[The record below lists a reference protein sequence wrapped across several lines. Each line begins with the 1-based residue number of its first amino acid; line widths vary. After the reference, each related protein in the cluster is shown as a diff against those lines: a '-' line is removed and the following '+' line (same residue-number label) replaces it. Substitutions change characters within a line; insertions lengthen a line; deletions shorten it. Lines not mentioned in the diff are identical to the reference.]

1 MRGKS
6 KKRSKV
12 RAAST
17 RRKASPPKKTRSK
30 LAKTRRTRPSRT
42 IKTKRRGQT
51 KTTRRK
57 SNRGYGSKIR
67 VESKALKQRITINRR
82 VTRLARDVNP
92 KSEREMN
99 RLRPNLKSIV
109 SKHHTMLGRSK
120 GSLYYLRL
128 EYTAK
133 IKGKKINAGF
143 SLPIAKLK
151 NKAQLEAYLET
162 LIDAFEDSI
171 SGYLQRGFSGIK
183 ITGISVQGYS

>member
-6 KKRSKV
+6 KKRK
-12 RAAST
+12 RAAPS
-17 RRKASPPKKTRSK
+17 RRKPRSKTRIR
-30 LAKTRRTRPSRT
+30 ATPKTRRRRISKAPSR
-42 IKTKRRGQT
+42 RQV
-51 KTTRRK
+51 RK
-57 SNRGYGSKIR
+57 SVNRGYGSKIR

-82 VTRLARDVNP
+82 VTRLSKGVNAR
-92 KSEREMN
+92 SQREMT

-109 SKHHTMLGRSK
+109 SKHHSSLGRSK
-120 GSLYYLRL
+120 NSLYYLRL

-162 LIDAFEDSI
+162 LLDAFEDSI
-171 SGYLQRGFSGIK
+171 AGYLQRGFSGIK
-183 ITGISVQGYS
+183 ITGVSVQGYS